1 MKFLVD
7 ENVHLAIYQFLKDQ
21 GYDTTSVAENY
32 SSFEDL
38 EILSIA
44 NKEKRVI
51 ITNDKDFG
59 FLIYQQKLPHK
70 GIILFRLKSELSELK
85 IERLK
90 VLFLKKLEFSDSF
103 IVITENRI
111 RIKGAGSII

>member
-7 ENVHLAIYQFLKDQ
+7 ENFHLAIYQFLKDQ
-21 GYDTTSVAENY
+21 GYDATSVAKDY

-59 FLIYQQKLPHK
+59 ELIFRYRKSSR
-70 GIILFRLKSELSELK
+70 GVILLRLK
-85 IERLK
+85 IDFPDYRIK
-90 VLFLKKLEFSDSF
+90 VVLMLIKKLGIGLNKKFVVASED
-103 IVITENRI
+103 RI
-111 RIKGAGSII
+111 RIKKL

>member
-7 ENVHLAIYQFLKDQ
+7 ENFHLAIYQFLKDQ
-21 GYDTTSVAENY
+21 GYDATSVAKDY

-51 ITNDKDFG
+51 IFFYAVDITIR
-59 FLIYQQKLPHK
+59 LMSYYLVVST
-70 GIILFRLKSELSELK
+70 II
-85 IERLK
+85 
-90 VLFLKKLEFSDSF
+90 
-103 IVITENRI
+103 
-111 RIKGAGSII
+111 